1 MEDRRNAA
9 IRAKIQEAF
18 DELEA
23 ERERLVKALDH
34 LGSMAVPSID
44 APLQPDKPK
53 AKRRRRK
60 RAPAGQREAQFLAA
74 VKDKPG
80 ITVAEIAKQIGV
92 SPPNAL
98 YALANRLAKAGKVV
112 KSGAAYRV
120 KGAAPKGSPKKA
132 APKKRKSTK
141 RKKG

>member
-9 IRAKIQEAF
+9 IRAKIQEGF

-23 ERERLVKALDH
+23 ERKRLVKALDH
-34 LGSMAVPSID
+34 LGAESAPSVD
-44 APLQPDKPK
+44 ALLQPDKPK

-112 KSGAAYRV
+112 KSGAEYRL
-120 KGAAPKGSPKKA
+120 KEAAPKAPPKKA
-132 APKKRKSTK
+132 TPKKRKSTK

>member
-1 MEDRRNAA
+1 MEDRRNAK

-23 ERERLVKALDH
+23 ERKRLVKALDH
-34 LGSMAVPSID
+34 LGSKSVPTID
-44 APLQPDKPK
+44 ALLQPDKPK

-60 RAPAGQREAQFLAA
+60 RAPVGQRETQFLAA

-98 YALANRLAKAGKVV
+98 YALANRLAKAGRVV
-112 KSGAAYRV
+112 KSGAEYRL
-120 KGAAPKGSPKKA
+120 KGSAPKTPPKKA

-141 RKKG
+141 GKKG